1 MVMRRQQLG
10 MSSLGF
16 FCVVLFVAA
25 FIKVAA
31 VTSTPY
37 FDFYNTD
44 KAIDSLFRDG
54 HPKSIDDF
62 KRSLSNRFA
71 VNNIRDK
78 TPEDFAYS
86 YEDKKLVVTVDYEI
100 RKPFIANIDVV
111 MHFKKTYG
119 GEAKPDD
126 K

>member
-16 FCVVLFVAA
+16 FCVVLFAA
-25 FIKVAA
+25 TFIKVAA

-54 HPKSIDDF
+54 RTKSIEDF
-62 KRSLSNRFA
+62 KRGLSNRFS

-78 TPEDFAYS
+78 TPDDFSYS
-86 YEDKKLVVTVDYEI
+86 FEDKKLIVTVDYEV
-100 RKPFIANIDVV
+100 RKPFMGNIDVV
-111 MHFKKTYG
+111 MRFKKTYG
-119 GEAKPDD
+119 GEARPDD